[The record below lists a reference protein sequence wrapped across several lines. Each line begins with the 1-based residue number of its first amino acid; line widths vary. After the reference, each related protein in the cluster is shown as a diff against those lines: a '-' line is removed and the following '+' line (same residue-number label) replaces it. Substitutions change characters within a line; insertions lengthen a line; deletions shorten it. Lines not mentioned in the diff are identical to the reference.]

1 MKKEDIIKIINE
13 KYKDYEGYVQFS
25 HRPID
30 KEKDIF
36 FEGKK
41 VNISDEDGFIYEAHF
56 YNGTESIQIKQIND
70 SWLISTSVNI
80 SDKDIQ
86 LYVSDIKD
94 FNYKIKMAQIWEA
107 EEDLLCELDKNS
119 KDETIKGFK
128 VKKLKKVV
136 FVGFK
141 KEDQNDNSTI

>member
-56 YNGTESIQIKQIND
+56 YNGQDSITIKQIND
-70 SWLISTSVNI
+70 YWLV
-80 SDKDIQ
+80 DKEENTPLNDKQIY
-86 LYVSDIKD
+86 LSAIKD
-94 FNYKIKMAQIWEA
+94 FNYNVKMAQIWE
-107 EEDLLCELDKNS
+107 EVEDKLCE
-119 KDETIKGFK
+119 GMK

-141 KEDQNDNSTI
+141 KEIQNDNE